1 MYRLLHRVS
10 IHVHCH
16 VSVKIYH
23 SCYVL
28 IHMSDFSWPVFCS
41 EFFFPVEEGKLAT
54 GEIPLHDGNHLKW
67 IHRIFMGGYLLITNV
82 LLINLL
88 IAIFRYRVERFKYN
102 ISVRK
107 IIIRPLQLTDRLT
120 TYRQRHTD
128 RHTDRLTR
136 RHTHRHAHT
145 RTRRHTDWLTDDG
158 EAGMAQ

>member
-1 MYRLLHRVS
+1 MCTAMYQSRFTIRVMFWYM
-10 IHVHCH
+10 IHVWFFLT
-16 VSVKIYH
+16 I
-23 SCYVL
+23 VL
-28 IHMSDFSWPVFCS
+28 FWI
-41 EFFFPVEEGKLAT
+41 FFPVEEGKLAT

-107 IIIRPLQLTDRLT
+107 IIIWPLQLTDRLT
-120 TYRQRHTD
+120 TDRQ